1 MSDSTADG
9 CPRVDTRKT
18 LAELTGVD
26 WGPPPPEDRV
36 AIVERHVT
44 RRKRLAD
51 WTTREL
57 VRFLCIIG
65 GDDHILVPVAIERL
79 GDDPIA
85 ASGSRPGELLSAVL
99 ESDGF
104 GWTAHPECVR
114 RVRDIVGRAL
124 GLIAE
129 DEENAL
135 AAGWHVYRSW
145 AIFERRLSSVP

>member
-1 MSDSTADG
+1 
-9 CPRVDTRKT
+9 
-18 LAELTGVD
+18 L
-26 WGPPPPEDRV
+26 
-36 AIVERHVT
+36 T
-44 RRKRLAD
+44 RRKRLDD

-57 VRFLCIIG
+57 VRFLCVIG
-65 GDDHILVPVAIERL
+65 GDDHILVPFAIERL
-79 GDDPIA
+79 RDDPIA

-104 GWTAHPECVR
+104 DWARHPECVR
-114 RVRDIVGRAL
+114 CVRGIADLAL

-129 DEENAL
+129 DEEKAL

>member
-26 WGPPPPEDRV
+26 WGSPPDDDRV
-36 AIVERHVT
+36 AIVERHVA

-57 VRFLCIIG
+57 VRFLCIG
-65 GDDHILVPVAIERL
+65 GDEHILVPFAIERL

-104 GWTAHPECVR
+104 DWAAHPACVHR
-114 RVRDIVGRAL
+114 LRDIVDHAL
-124 GLIAE
+124 NLIGQC
-129 DEENAL
+129 EEVAL